1 MFSYVLR
8 QAGLDV
14 VEAADGLSALDAM
27 SDDVAPDLV
36 ITDIAMPRMDGVELT
51 RALRGQPAMRQVPI
65 IAVTGEQAVFGRA
78 RAAGCTAIVSKP
90 YTADDL
96 LRLVRQFLGRR
107 HEERRLDDSPWTG
120 PDRRGHLRPA

>member
-1 MFSYVLR
+1 MFSHVLR
-8 QAGLDV
+8 EAGLDV
-14 VEAADGLSALDAM
+14 VEATDGLSALDAM
-27 SDDVAPDLV
+27 SDATPDLV

-65 IAVTGEQAVFGRA
+65 IAVSGEQAVFGRA

-90 YTADDL
+90 YAADDL

-120 PDRRGHLRPA
+120 LDRRGHLRPS